1 MYVFCQKDYNLP
13 ASSEEISHFLK
24 QLSKNHEYWQVQQAS
39 NAIHTY
45 NFYLRRNKLRNQKH
59 NAEPDELWRAV
70 ADDMMRMIRLRHRS
84 LRTGKTYLGWLPSFY
99 KFIKGKSPK
108 NLNQSDVKY
117 FLTYTATQ
125 FCHPLA

>member
-70 ADDMMRMIRLRHRS
+70 ADDTHVAGTNFM
-84 LRTGKTYLGWLPSFY
+84 GV
-99 KFIKGKSPK
+99 KSPFD
-108 NLNQSDVKY
+108 S
-117 FLTYTATQ
+117 
-125 FCHPLA
+125 LA